1 MQILSNLWAK
11 WLPTSDGLL
20 LPNSTQRVGWL
31 ATSEFSSLSSLGYFN
46 KLLPIRLITK
56 MPCCCF
62 LTLLWSCL
70 VGNSWSCS
78 FLFGDWLKHKL
89 RFKKNLSSV
98 AAAQWCVLSM
108 PGATSECACV
118 WTCATPWRCPTLEWW
133 NHCSTFPY
141 SLFPVIEE
149 LENGCNSPPSVKVLF
164 ADSVSSDVGKRW
176 ETPCTFLWPE

>member
-46 KLLPIRLITK
+46 NLLPIRLIMR

-70 VGNSWSCS
+70 VGNSWSYS

-89 RFKKNLSSV
+89 RFQKPFLCSSCTVMYFVHVWHYHWVCMCMNLCHTV
-98 AAAQWCVLSM
+98 
-108 PGATSECACV
+108 
-118 WTCATPWRCPTLEWW
+118 TCPALERW

-141 SLFPVIEE
+141 SRFPVIEE
-149 LENGCNSPPSVKVLF
+149 LENGCNSPLSVKVLF
-164 ADSVSSDVGKRW
+164 ADSVSSGVGKRW
-176 ETPCTFLWPE
+176 ETPCTFLWPT